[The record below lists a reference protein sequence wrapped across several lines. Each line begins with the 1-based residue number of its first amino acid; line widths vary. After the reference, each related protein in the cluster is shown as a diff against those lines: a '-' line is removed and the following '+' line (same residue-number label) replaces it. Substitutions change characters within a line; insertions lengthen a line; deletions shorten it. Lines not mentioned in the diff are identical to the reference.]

1 MEQFFI
7 AKGRE
12 KKDILAQILR
22 QLPAAGETKGQTNQR
37 GIFLLKQGGYKCI
50 PVQIGTPLCFC
61 VVSLLEIRFHNQ
73 SANFMAKLELF

>member
-22 QLPAAGETKGQTNQR
+22 QFPAAGEAKRQTNQR
-37 GIFLLKQGGYKCI
+37 GIFLLK
-50 PVQIGTPLCFC
+50 
-61 VVSLLEIRFHNQ
+61 
-73 SANFMAKLELF
+73 

>member
-22 QLPAAGETKGQTNQR
+22 QLPAAGETKGQANQR
-37 GIFLLKQGGYKCI
+37 GIFLLK
-50 PVQIGTPLCFC
+50 
-61 VVSLLEIRFHNQ
+61 
-73 SANFMAKLELF
+73 

>member
-37 GIFLLKQGGYKCI
+37 GIFLLK
-50 PVQIGTPLCFC
+50 
-61 VVSLLEIRFHNQ
+61 
-73 SANFMAKLELF
+73 